1 MSEAIFCIAFFVAY
15 TVQGITGFA
24 GNMFAM
30 PVGIYTL
37 GMGES
42 IAVLNAMGVMAC
54 GLLSLLNFKSID
66 WHELGRIIGVMLPF
80 MLVGIWVDN
89 VVSLGALLR
98 VYGLIIMGVG
108 LYNLVSKRQRFLPS
122 WAQWVVL
129 AAAGLIQGMFISGG
143 ALLVIYAV
151 QKIQDKHR
159 FRATLSM
166 VWTVLNL
173 LYAGIAFQGGAFT
186 PVVVNVVLACIPL
199 AALATVL
206 GNWVG
211 KRISKEHFLK
221 IAYAVL
227 ALIGALLLFSA

>member
-1 MSEAIFCIAFFVAY
+1 
-15 TVQGITGFA
+15 
-24 GNMFAM
+24 
-30 PVGIYTL
+30 
-37 GMGES
+37 
-42 IAVLNAMGVMAC
+42 
-54 GLLSLLNFKSID
+54 
-66 WHELGRIIGVMLPF
+66 
-80 MLVGIWVDN
+80 
-89 VVSLGALLR
+89 
-98 VYGLIIMGVG
+98 
-108 LYNLVSKRQRFLPS
+108 
-122 WAQWVVL
+122 
-129 AAAGLIQGMFISGG
+129 MFISGG